1 MKKSVAAWHFVGD
14 KLRNG
19 QPVPPD
25 GEWLEWT
32 GPLVMCQSGLHASR
46 DPFDALKYAPG
57 NILCRVECAGEII
70 EDIDKLACSRRKII
84 ERRDATEGLR
94 YFARAEALSVA
105 HLWDPP
111 DVVLEFLMT
120 GDEELRSASAAASRA
135 NWAASAAAR
144 EASAAARQA
153 SWAASAASWAARAAA
168 SAASWAASEARAAR
182 AAARE
187 ARAARAAA
195 SEAREASAAAS
206 RANWNLLV
214 EEAFENT

>member
-1 MKKSVAAWHFVGD
+1 MKKSVIAWHFVGD

-32 GPLVMCQSGLHASR
+32 GPLVMCRSGLHASR
-46 DPFDALKYAPG
+46 DPWDALAYAPG
-57 NILCRVECAGEII
+57 PILCRVECDGTII
-70 EDIDKLACSRRKII
+70 EHDDKLVCSHRKII

-120 GDEELRSASAAASRA
+120 GDEELRSAS
-135 NWAASAAAR
+135 
-144 EASAAARQA
+144 
-153 SWAASAASWAARAAA
+153 
-168 SAASWAASEARAAR
+168 WAASEAG
-182 AAARE
+182 E
-187 ARAARAAA
+187 
-195 SEAREASAAAS
+195 AS